1 MNDLEFQSFKD
12 AVEIENMNEQYGGRA
27 HRLHYVSSVARRA
40 GLCRPCRSVVK
51 GGRAK
56 SQPREEPGQ
65 VAPLADAII
74 ERGSR
79 ANESA
84 FYVPGHKRGAR
95 ASTLQKQV
103 LGETALANDA
113 TELQGLDNLQQPCGV
128 IQEAMNL
135 ASRLW
140 KSEHTWFL
148 VNGATVGIQASVM
161 ATCYRGQQDC
171 IVMARNAHMSAHNA
185 VALAGCTPVYISPYC
200 SNDMAH
206 HVEPEALEEGFKEA
220 IKRGLTPR
228 AALVVSP
235 TYFGVRSDIEEL
247 CRICKYYN
255 AMLIVDEAHGAHLR
269 FLPEGNGKDALQSG
283 AQLVV
288 QSTHKQLGSLTQSSM
303 LHAQHIDTNI
313 RFRLERMLSILQ
325 SSSPS
330 YLLMG
335 SLDAAR
341 AQMEDP
347 KAITEPHQAALYLK
361 DYFKTLQNK
370 HKGPC
375 LSLLDM
381 ETDSNPCTM
390 DPWRFTVLLHDSMI
404 PMTGW
409 SMSNL
414 LEQEKG
420 IVAEMATQN
429 SIVFACG
436 IGTTMKCAYAL
447 TEALD
452 WFMETHCG
460 SNHRTSEINHQSF
473 SNGLRAMM
481 GASIPEM
488 IPSSVLFGNNSV
500 CMVPFETSHGQI
512 AAELVCPYPPGIP
525 IILPGDCISRDQIDY
540 IRYVIGAGGYVTGST
555 DASMQHIAIIKVVN

>member
-1 MNDLEFQSFKD
+1 MM
-12 AVEIENMNEQYGGRA
+12 AHGRQCP
-27 HRLHYVSSVARRA
+27 SVARRP
-40 GLCRPCRSVVK
+40 GVWRPCRNVVK
-51 GGRAK
+51 GTRAK
-56 SQPREEPGQ
+56 SQSRQEPSQ

-74 ERGSR
+74 ERGCR
-79 ANESA
+79 MNESA
-84 FYVPGHKRGAR
+84 FHVPGHKRGAR
-95 ASTLQKQV
+95 ASKTQEQV

-113 TELQGLDNLQQPCGV
+113 TELQGLDNLQQPSGV

-140 KSEHTWFL
+140 ESEYTWFL

-161 ATCYRGQQDC
+161 ATCHRGKQDC

-185 VALAGCTPVYISPYC
+185 VALAGCTPLYVSPYC

-220 IKRGLTPR
+220 IRRGLTPR
-228 AALVVSP
+228 AALIVSP
-235 TYFGVRSDIEEL
+235 TYFGVRSDIEAL
-247 CRICKYYN
+247 HHICQNYN
-255 AMLIVDEAHGAHLR
+255 SLLIVDEAHGAHLR

-283 AQLVV
+283 AELVV

-303 LHAQHIDTNI
+303 LHAQHIDTDI
-313 RFRLERMLSILQ
+313 KFRVERMLSILQ

-347 KAITEPHQAALYLK
+347 EVIQEPHQAATYLRAC
-361 DYFKTLQNK
+361 FKTIQNK
-370 HKGPC
+370 YEATTSY

-381 ETDSNPCTM
+381 TGAGNACMM
-390 DPWRFTVLLHDSMI
+390 DPWRFTVMLHDSMI
-404 PMTGW
+404 STTGW
-409 SMSNL
+409 SLSNL

-420 IVAEMATQN
+420 IVAEMATRN

-436 IGTTMKCAYAL
+436 IGTTMKHAQAL
-447 TEALD
+447 SEGFD
-452 WFMETHCG
+452 WFMEAHHG
-460 SNHRTSEINHQSF
+460 SFEANRISTADQINHQS
-473 SNGLRAMM
+473 SNIKIHSMM

-488 IPSSVLFGNNSV
+488 LPSSVLFGNSRI
-500 CMVPFETSHGQI
+500 CMVPFQTSHGQI

-525 IILPGDCISRDQIDY
+525 IILPGDCITGDQIEY
-540 IRYVIGAGGYVTGST
+540 IQYVLRAGGYITGST
-555 DASMQHIAIIKVVN
+555 DASMQQIAIVQHDGI